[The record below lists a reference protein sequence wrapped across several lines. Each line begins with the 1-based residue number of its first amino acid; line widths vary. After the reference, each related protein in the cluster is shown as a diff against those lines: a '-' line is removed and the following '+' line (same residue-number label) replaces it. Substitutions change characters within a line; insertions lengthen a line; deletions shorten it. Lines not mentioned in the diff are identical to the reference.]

1 MTTKRRRGAEP
12 AVQGE
17 LEMTLAGDPT
27 LEAPA
32 PMDGVEE
39 SASSPDLEI
48 PAGAPDDE
56 ARVSAAEAE
65 PPAGDDPPPAVEPD
79 GDVLDGDP
87 AADARLA
94 EALDGLDRR
103 VTLMV
108 ERYEELAARHGRT
121 LEERRADRAAME
133 RLAGSGASPAELDGR
148 IRALQAENDR
158 LTRHAGFLEER
169 IQGLLARV
177 RYVMEA

>member
-1 MTTKRRRGAEP
+1 MTTRRRRGAEP

-17 LEMTLAGDPT
+17 LEMTMAGDPSV
-27 LEAPA
+27 EVPA

-39 SASSPDLEI
+39 SASSPDLEV
-48 PAGAPDDE
+48 PTGAPNVE
-56 ARVSAAEAE
+56 TRVSAADTE
-65 PPAGDDPPPAVEPD
+65 PPEDDPPPAVEPD
-79 GDVLDGDP
+79 DDAIDGDP